1 MLATTF
7 SSFQASGNE
16 FEALSLSNKV
26 EASSKPAPYCSKR
39 QGWSHNVML
48 GGSNKSEYIH
58 TLSRSE
64 RVSQFKYH
72 NFGHSHTLQG
82 KGNEGSHMMCQSESL
97 KKPSS
102 SYLRGNIHTT
112 HREVVDVGIS
122 EMSSSDDGNC
132 HMEAAFPSQWTS
144 QSMTRESLSGD
155 CTYDDDDYA
164 DMEISDE
171 SEVQTD
177 SVKKNP
183 VDSPHNGD
191 YEPVQFGCQ
200 MQNAVSGLS
209 EDST

>member
-7 SSFQASGNE
+7 SSFQASGSE

-26 EASSKPAPYCSKR
+26 EASNKPAPCCSKS
-39 QGWSHNVML
+39 QGWSHDVML

-58 TLSRSE
+58 TLNRSE

-72 NFGHSHTLQG
+72 NFGHSPTLHLQG
-82 KGNEGSHMMCQSESL
+82 KNTEGSQNERL
-97 KKPSS
+97 KRPS
-102 SYLRGNIHTT
+102 YYMRQNLHKM
-112 HREVVDVGIS
+112 HKEVVNVTIND
-122 EMSSSDDGNC
+122 MSSSEDESQG
-132 HMEAAFPSQWTS
+132 QWTS
-144 QSMTRESLSGD
+144 QSMCREILGRD
-155 CTYDDDDYA
+155 CMYDDDDYA

-177 SVKKNP
+177 SVNRNP

-200 MQNAVSGLS
+200 KQNTVSGPS
-209 EDST
+209 EDHT